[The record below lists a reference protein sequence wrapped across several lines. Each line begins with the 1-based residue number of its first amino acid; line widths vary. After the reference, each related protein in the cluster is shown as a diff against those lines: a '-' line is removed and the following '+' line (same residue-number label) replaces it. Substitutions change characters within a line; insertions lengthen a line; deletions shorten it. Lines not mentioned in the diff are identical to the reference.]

1 MKQFIFKTYIKT
13 SQDQEF
19 NTGQKII
26 EAKNYDEAKKLFS
39 KLDLPFHHF
48 STVETIKN

>member
-1 MKQFIFKTYIKT
+1 MKQFIFNMYTRT
-13 SQDQEF
+13 NQGQEF

-48 STVETIKN
+48 STVKTIKN